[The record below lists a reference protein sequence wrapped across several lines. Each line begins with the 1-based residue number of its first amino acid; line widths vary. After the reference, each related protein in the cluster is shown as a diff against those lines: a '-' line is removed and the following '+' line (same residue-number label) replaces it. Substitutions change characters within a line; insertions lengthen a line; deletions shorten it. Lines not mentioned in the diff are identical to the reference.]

1 MNAYPESFDHMLAA
15 WNERD
20 LNLIRS
26 HLNKALTEDIEFID
40 PTIVTR
46 GIAEFEQNVRGFRL
60 KYPDAQL
67 ALSSGVDS
75 HHNLHRYGWEII
87 VGGNVLLPGFD
98 VTETDAEL
106 KVRRVLGFFGP
117 LPEKKE

>member
-1 MNAYPESFDHMLAA
+1 MNNHPESFDHMLAA

-20 LNLIRS
+20 PSLIRA
-26 HLNKALTEDIEFID
+26 HLDQALAEDIEFID

-46 GIAEFEQNVRGFRL
+46 GIAEFEQNVRRFRL

-75 HHNLHRYGWEII
+75 HHNLHRYDWEII
-87 VGGNVLLPGFD
+87 VGGNVLLRGFD

-117 LPEKKE
+117 LPRKQE